1 LTVAL
6 RQRRVS
12 ALAASVGIAAL
23 VLGSELIL
31 FLVRAHEDRLHLGTG
46 KARWIW
52 ATRDLPEPAPLRF
65 EAIQEFSLSRPE
77 GGGRARVFV
86 DRAYT
91 LRVNGSLVGSGSRN
105 PGDPLDEYD
114 LSTLLR
120 PGRNEI
126 AIEASSPTGAGGIL
140 FWLDLEGGRSV
151 VSDASWEIQ
160 AGPEGSKRRRAV
172 VWGRPPMY
180 PWGYPALPRRN

>member
-1 LTVAL
+1 LTVVL

-12 ALAASVGIAAL
+12 ALSASVGIAAL

-31 FLVRAHEDRLHLGTG
+31 FLVRAHEDRLHLATG

-52 ATRDLPEPAPLRF
+52 ATRELPEPAPLRF
-65 EAIQEFSLSRPE
+65 EAVKEFSLSRPE
-77 GGGRARVFV
+77 GTGHARVFA

-91 LRVNGSLVGSGSRN
+91 LRVNGSLVGSGSQK
-105 PGDPLDEYD
+105 PGDPLDDYD
-114 LSTLLR
+114 LSTRMR

-140 FWLDLEGGRSV
+140 FWLDLGDGGSV

-160 AGPEGSKRRRAV
+160 TGPEGSKRRRAV

-180 PWGYPALPRRN
+180 PWGYPALPLRN